1 MGKFKF
7 NRDTTESDSS
17 LVEKEQK
24 KADRALARGNYPTEI
39 DIDLNEKV
47 SLDILN
53 EPEPELL
60 SVDGLK
66 KVYPRKVN
74 DEILTECVKLMNESI
89 VGMDSIMREHYR
101 DNLIGVIDVLKEG
114 ERIKFSDYVKAVKF
128 CSYKM
133 AGYTDT
139 RAYSLT
145 FPERI
150 ERMAREGISNA
161 NLYVYAN
168 SYAKNKVVV
177 EIMAKLMVPSHIMY
191 LDYFHLAVKTQVN
204 IMTDTK
210 VSPKVR
216 SDAANSLM
224 THLKQPEIK
233 QAEINISTSDSGVI
247 NQLSEALNNLSKGHK
262 ELLNQGKTTL
272 KDISEA
278 VIIEVDNVK

>member
-1 MGKFKF
+1 MAKF
-7 NRDTTESDSS
+7 NFKKQDVA
-17 LVEKEQK
+17 LVDKEQQ
-24 KADRALARGNYPTEI
+24 KADRALARGDFPKEV
-39 DIDLNEKV
+39 DVDFDKKV

-60 SVDGLK
+60 SVEGLQK
-66 KVYPRKVN
+66 IYPRKVN
-74 DEILTECVKLMNESI
+74 RETLEECVKMMNESI
-89 VGMDSIMREHYR
+89 VGMDSVMREHYR
-101 DNLIGVIDVLKEG
+101 DNLVGVIDVIKEG
-114 ERIKFSDYVKAVKF
+114 ERIKFADYVKAVKF

-168 SYAKNKVVV
+168 SYAKNKVVI
-177 EIMAKLMVPSHIMY
+177 EIMAKLMVPTHIMY
-191 LDYFHLAVKTQVN
+191 QDYFHMAVKTQVE
-204 IMTDTK
+204 IMTDNS

-233 QAEINISTSDSGVI
+233 QAELNISTSDSGVI

-262 ELLNQGKTTL
+262 ELLSQGRTTL

-278 VIIEVDNVK
+278 VIIEVEKDE

>member
-1 MGKFKF
+1 MTKF
-7 NRDTTESDSS
+7 NFKKQDVS
-17 LVEKEQK
+17 LVDKEQQ
-24 KADRALARGNYPTEI
+24 KADRALARGDFPKEV
-39 DIDLNEKV
+39 DVDFDKKV
-47 SLDILN
+47 SLDILE
-53 EPEPELL
+53 EPEPKLL
-60 SVDGLK
+60 SVEGLQK
-66 KVYPRKVN
+66 IYPRKVN
-74 DEILTECVKLMNESI
+74 RETLEECVKMMNESI
-89 VGMDSIMREHYR
+89 VGMDSVMREHYR
-101 DNLIGVIDVLKEG
+101 DNLVGVIDVIKEG
-114 ERIKFSDYVKAVKF
+114 ERIKFADYVKAVKF

-177 EIMAKLMVPSHIMY
+177 EIMAKLMVPTHIMY
-191 LDYFHLAVKTQVN
+191 QDYFHMAVKTQVE
-204 IMTDTK
+204 IMTDDK

-233 QAEINISTSDSGVI
+233 QAELSINTNDSGII

-262 ELLNQGKTTL
+262 ELLSQGRTTL

-278 VIIEVDNVK
+278 VIIEVEKDE

>member
-1 MGKFKF
+1 MAKF
-7 NRDTTESDSS
+7 NFKKQDVS
-17 LVEKEQK
+17 LVDKEQQ
-24 KADRALARGNYPTEI
+24 KADRALARGDFPKEV
-39 DIDLNEKV
+39 DVDFDKKV
-47 SLDILN
+47 SLAILD

-60 SVDGLK
+60 SVEGLQK
-66 KVYPRKVN
+66 IYPRKVN
-74 DEILTECVKLMNESI
+74 RETLEECVKMMNESI
-89 VGMDSIMREHYR
+89 VGMDSVMREHYR
-101 DNLIGVIDVLKEG
+101 DNLVGVIDVIKEG
-114 ERIKFSDYVKAVKF
+114 ERIKFADYVKAVKF

-177 EIMAKLMVPSHIMY
+177 EIMAKLMVPTHIMY
-191 LDYFHLAVKTQVN
+191 QDYFHMAVKTQVE
-204 IMTDTK
+204 IMTDDS

-233 QAEINISTSDSGVI
+233 QAELSINTNDSGII

-262 ELLNQGKTTL
+262 ELLSQGRTTL

-278 VIIEVDNVK
+278 VIIEVEKDE

>member
-1 MGKFKF
+1 MAKF
-7 NRDTTESDSS
+7 NFKRQDVS
-17 LVEKEQK
+17 LVDKEQQ
-24 KADRALARGNYPTEI
+24 KADRALARGDFPKEVDVNF
-39 DIDLNEKV
+39 DKKV
-47 SLDILN
+47 SLSILN

-60 SVDGLK
+60 SVEGLQK
-66 KVYPRKVN
+66 IYPRKVN
-74 DEILTECVKLMNESI
+74 RETLEECVKMMNESI
-89 VGMDSIMREHYR
+89 VGMDSVMREHYR
-101 DNLIGVIDVLKEG
+101 DNLVGVIDVIKEG
-114 ERIKFSDYVKAVKF
+114 ERIKFADYVKAVKF
-128 CSYKM
+128 CSFKM

-177 EIMAKLMVPSHIMY
+177 EIMAKLMVPTHIMY
-191 LDYFHLAVKTQVN
+191 QDYFHMAVKTQVE
-204 IMTDTK
+204 IMTDNK

-233 QAEINISTSDSGVI
+233 QAELSINTNDSGII

-262 ELLNQGKTTL
+262 ELLSQGRTTL

-278 VIIEVDNVK
+278 VIIEVEKDE

>member
-1 MGKFKF
+1 MAKF
-7 NRDTTESDSS
+7 NFKRQDVS
-17 LVEKEQK
+17 LVDKEQQ
-24 KADRALARGNYPTEI
+24 KADRALARGDFPKEV
-39 DIDLNEKV
+39 DVDFDKKV
-47 SLDILN
+47 SLSILN

-60 SVDGLK
+60 SVEGLQK
-66 KVYPRKVN
+66 IYPRKVN
-74 DEILTECVKLMNESI
+74 RETLEECVKMMNESI
-89 VGMDSIMREHYR
+89 VEMDSVMREHYR
-101 DNLIGVIDVLKEG
+101 DNLVGVIDVIKEG
-114 ERIKFSDYVKAVKF
+114 ERIKFADYVKAVKF

-177 EIMAKLMVPSHIMY
+177 EIMAKLMVPTHIMY
-191 LDYFHLAVKTQVN
+191 QDYFHMAVKTQVE
-204 IMTDTK
+204 IMTDGK

-233 QAEINISTSDSGVI
+233 QAELKISTEDNGAIGHLADALASLSGK
-247 NQLSEALNNLSKGHK
+247 QR
-262 ELLNQGKTTL
+262 ELLSSGAMRL
-272 KDISEA
+272 KDVSEA
-278 VIIEVDNVK
+278 VIIEADNNG

>member
-1 MGKFKF
+1 MAKF
-7 NRDTTESDSS
+7 NFKKQEVS
-17 LVEKEQK
+17 LADKEQA
-24 KADRALARGNYPTEI
+24 KADRALARGEFPKEV
-39 DIDLNEKV
+39 DVDFDKKV

-60 SVDGLK
+60 TVEGLQK
-66 KVYPRKVN
+66 IYPRKVN
-74 DEILTECVKLMNESI
+74 RETLEECIEIMNKSI
-89 VGMDSIMREHYR
+89 VDMDFVMREHYR
-101 DNLIGVIDVLKEG
+101 DNLVNVIDVIKEG
-114 ERIKFSDYVKAVKF
+114 ERIKFADYVKAVKF

-133 AGYTDT
+133 AGYTDV

-168 SYAKNKVVV
+168 SYSKNKVVV
-177 EIMAKLMVPSHIMY
+177 EIMAKLIVPTHIMY
-191 LDYFHLAVKTQVN
+191 QDYFHMAVKTQVE
-204 IMTDTK
+204 IMTDDS

-233 QAEINISTSDSGVI
+233 QAELKISTNDSGVI
-247 NQLSEALNNLSKGHK
+247 GSLAEALNNLSSAQKQALSSGSIKLK
-262 ELLNQGKTTL
+262 E
-272 KDISEA
+272 ISEA
-278 VIIEVDNVK
+278 EIIEVKENE

>member
-1 MGKFKF
+1 MAKF
-7 NRDTTESDSS
+7 NFKRQDVS
-17 LVEKEQK
+17 LVDKEQQ
-24 KADRALARGNYPTEI
+24 KADRALARGDFPKEV
-39 DIDLNEKV
+39 DVDFDKKV
-47 SLDILN
+47 SLSILE

-60 SVDGLK
+60 SVEGLQK
-66 KVYPRKVN
+66 IYPRKVN
-74 DEILTECVKLMNESI
+74 RETLEECVKMMNESI
-89 VGMDSIMREHYR
+89 VGMDSVMREHYR
-101 DNLIGVIDVLKEG
+101 DNLVGVIDVIKEG
-114 ERIKFSDYVKAVKF
+114 ERIKFADYVKAVKF
-128 CSYKM
+128 CSFKM

-177 EIMAKLMVPSHIMY
+177 EIMAKLMIPTHIMY
-191 LDYFHLAVKTQVN
+191 QDYFHMAVKTQVE
-204 IMTDTK
+204 IMTDDK

-233 QAEINISTSDSGVI
+233 QAELSINTNDSGII

-262 ELLNQGKTTL
+262 ELLSQGRTTL

-278 VIIEVDNVK
+278 VIIEVEKDE

>member
-1 MGKFKF
+1 MAKF
-7 NRDTTESDSS
+7 NFKRQDVS
-17 LVEKEQK
+17 LVDKEQQ
-24 KADRALARGNYPTEI
+24 KADRALARGDFPKEV
-39 DIDLNEKV
+39 DVDFDKKV
-47 SLDILN
+47 SLSILE

-60 SVDGLK
+60 SVEGLQK
-66 KVYPRKVN
+66 IYPRKVN
-74 DEILTECVKLMNESI
+74 RETLEECVKMMNESI
-89 VGMDSIMREHYR
+89 VGMDSVMREHYR
-101 DNLIGVIDVLKEG
+101 DNLVGVIDVIKEG
-114 ERIKFSDYVKAVKF
+114 ERIKFADYVKAVKF
-128 CSYKM
+128 CSFKM
-133 AGYTDT
+133 SGYTDT

-177 EIMAKLMVPSHIMY
+177 EIMAKLMVPTHIMY
-191 LDYFHLAVKTQVN
+191 QDYFHMAVKTQVE
-204 IMTDTK
+204 IMTDDK

-233 QAEINISTSDSGVI
+233 QAELSINTNDSGII

-262 ELLNQGKTTL
+262 ELLSQGRTTL

-278 VIIEVDNVK
+278 VIIEVEKDE

>member
-1 MGKFKF
+1 MAKF
-7 NRDTTESDSS
+7 NFKKQDVA
-17 LVEKEQK
+17 LVDKEQQ
-24 KADRALARGNYPTEI
+24 KADKALARGDFPKEV
-39 DIDLNEKV
+39 DVDFDKKV

-60 SVDGLK
+60 SVEGLQK
-66 KVYPRKVN
+66 IYPRKVN
-74 DEILTECVKLMNESI
+74 RETLEECVKMMNESI
-89 VGMDSIMREHYR
+89 VGMDSVMREHYR
-101 DNLIGVIDVLKEG
+101 DNLVGVIDVIKEG
-114 ERIKFSDYVKAVKF
+114 ERIKFADYVKAVKF

-168 SYAKNKVVV
+168 SYAKNKVVI
-177 EIMAKLMVPSHIMY
+177 EIMAKLMVPTHIMY
-191 LDYFHLAVKTQVN
+191 QDYFHMAVKTQVE
-204 IMTDTK
+204 IMTDDK

-233 QAEINISTSDSGVI
+233 QAELNISTSDSGVI

-262 ELLNQGKTTL
+262 ELLSQGRTTL

-278 VIIEVDNVK
+278 VIIEVEKDE

>member
-1 MGKFKF
+1 MAKF
-7 NRDTTESDSS
+7 NFKRQDVS
-17 LVEKEQK
+17 LVDKEQQ
-24 KADRALARGNYPTEI
+24 KADRALARGDFPKEV
-39 DIDLNEKV
+39 DVDFDKKV
-47 SLDILN
+47 SLSILE

-60 SVDGLK
+60 SVEGLQK
-66 KVYPRKVN
+66 IYPRKVN
-74 DEILTECVKLMNESI
+74 RETLEECVKMMNESI
-89 VGMDSIMREHYR
+89 VGMDSVMREHYR
-101 DNLIGVIDVLKEG
+101 DNLVGVIDVIKEG
-114 ERIKFSDYVKAVKF
+114 ERIKFADYVKAVKF
-128 CSYKM
+128 CSFKM

-177 EIMAKLMVPSHIMY
+177 EIMAKLMVPTHIMY
-191 LDYFHLAVKTQVN
+191 QDYFHMAIKTQVE
-204 IMTDTK
+204 IMTDDK

-233 QAEINISTSDSGVI
+233 QAELKISTEDNGAIGHLADALASLSGK
-247 NQLSEALNNLSKGHK
+247 QR
-262 ELLNQGKTTL
+262 ELLSSGAMRL
-272 KDISEA
+272 KDVSEA
-278 VIIEVDNVK
+278 VIIEADNNG

>member
-1 MGKFKF
+1 MAKF
-7 NRDTTESDSS
+7 NFKKQDVA
-17 LVEKEQK
+17 LVDKEQQ
-24 KADRALARGNYPTEI
+24 KADRALARGDFPKEV
-39 DIDLNEKV
+39 DVDFDKKV

-60 SVDGLK
+60 SVEGLQK
-66 KVYPRKVN
+66 IYPRKVN
-74 DEILTECVKLMNESI
+74 RETLEECVKMMNESI
-89 VGMDSIMREHYR
+89 VGMDSVMREHYR
-101 DNLIGVIDVLKEG
+101 DNLVGVIDVIKEG
-114 ERIKFSDYVKAVKF
+114 ERIKFADYVKAVKF

-177 EIMAKLMVPSHIMY
+177 EIMAKLMVPTHIMY
-191 LDYFHLAVKTQVN
+191 QDYFHMAVKTQVE
-204 IMTDTK
+204 IMTDDS

-233 QAEINISTSDSGVI
+233 QAELNINTSDSGVI

-262 ELLNQGKTTL
+262 ELLSQGRTTL

-278 VIIEVDNVK
+278 VIIEVEKDE

>member
-1 MGKFKF
+1 MAKF
-7 NRDTTESDSS
+7 NFKKQDVS
-17 LVEKEQK
+17 LVDKEQQ
-24 KADRALARGNYPTEI
+24 KADRALARGDFPKEV
-39 DIDLNEKV
+39 DVDFDKKV
-47 SLDILN
+47 SLSILE

-60 SVDGLK
+60 SVKGLQK
-66 KVYPRKVN
+66 IYPRKVN
-74 DEILTECVKLMNESI
+74 RETLEECVKMMNESI
-89 VGMDSIMREHYR
+89 VGMDSVMREHYR
-101 DNLIGVIDVLKEG
+101 DNLVGVIDVIKEG
-114 ERIKFSDYVKAVKF
+114 ERIKFADYVKAVKF

-177 EIMAKLMVPSHIMY
+177 EIMAKLMVPTHIMY
-191 LDYFHLAVKTQVN
+191 QDYFHMAVKTQVE
-204 IMTDTK
+204 IMTDDK

-233 QAEINISTSDSGVI
+233 QAELSINTNDSGII

-262 ELLNQGKTTL
+262 ELLSQGRTTL
-272 KDISEA
+272 KDISET
-278 VIIEVDNVK
+278 VIIEVEKDE

>member
-1 MGKFKF
+1 MAKF
-7 NRDTTESDSS
+7 NFKKQDVS
-17 LVEKEQK
+17 LVDKEQQ
-24 KADRALARGNYPTEI
+24 KADRALARGDFPKEV
-39 DIDLNEKV
+39 DVDFDKKV

-60 SVDGLK
+60 SVEGLQK
-66 KVYPRKVN
+66 IYPRKVN
-74 DEILTECVKLMNESI
+74 RETLEECVKMMNESI
-89 VGMDSIMREHYR
+89 VGMDSVMREHYR
-101 DNLIGVIDVLKEG
+101 DNLVGVIDVIKEG
-114 ERIKFSDYVKAVKF
+114 ERIKFADYVKAVKF

-177 EIMAKLMVPSHIMY
+177 EIMAKLMVPTHIMY
-191 LDYFHLAVKTQVN
+191 QDYFHMAVKTQVE
-204 IMTDTK
+204 IMTDDK

-233 QAEINISTSDSGVI
+233 QAELKISTEDNGAIGHLADALASLSGK
-247 NQLSEALNNLSKGHK
+247 QR
-262 ELLNQGKTTL
+262 ELLNSGAMRL
-272 KDISEA
+272 KEVSEA
-278 VIIEVDNVK
+278 VIIEVDNG

>member
-1 MGKFKF
+1 MAKF
-7 NRDTTESDSS
+7 NFKKQDVA
-17 LVEKEQK
+17 LVDKEQQ
-24 KADRALARGNYPTEI
+24 KADKALARGDFPKEV
-39 DIDLNEKV
+39 DVDFDKKV
-47 SLDILN
+47 SLAILD

-60 SVDGLK
+60 SVEGLQK
-66 KVYPRKVN
+66 IYPRKVN
-74 DEILTECVKLMNESI
+74 RETLEECVKMMNESI
-89 VGMDSIMREHYR
+89 VGMDSVMREHYR
-101 DNLIGVIDVLKEG
+101 DNLVGVIDVIKEG
-114 ERIKFSDYVKAVKF
+114 ERIKFADYVKAVKF

-177 EIMAKLMVPSHIMY
+177 EIMAKLMVPTHIMY
-191 LDYFHLAVKTQVN
+191 QDYFHMAVKTQVE
-204 IMTDTK
+204 IMTDDK

-233 QAEINISTSDSGVI
+233 QAELSINTNDSGII

-262 ELLNQGKTTL
+262 ELLSQGRTTL

-278 VIIEVDNVK
+278 VIIEVEKDE

>member
-1 MGKFKF
+1 MAKF
-7 NRDTTESDSS
+7 NFKKQDVS
-17 LVEKEQK
+17 LVDKEQQ
-24 KADRALARGNYPTEI
+24 KADRALARGDFPKEV
-39 DIDLNEKV
+39 DVDFDKKV

-60 SVDGLK
+60 SVEGLQK
-66 KVYPRKVN
+66 IYPRKVN
-74 DEILTECVKLMNESI
+74 RETLEECVKMMNESI
-89 VGMDSIMREHYR
+89 VGMDSVMREHYR
-101 DNLIGVIDVLKEG
+101 DNLVGVIDVIKEG
-114 ERIKFSDYVKAVKF
+114 ERIKFADYVKAVKF
-128 CSYKM
+128 CSFKM

-177 EIMAKLMVPSHIMY
+177 EIMAKLMVPTHIMY
-191 LDYFHLAVKTQVN
+191 QDYFHMAVKTQVE
-204 IMTDTK
+204 IMTDDK

-233 QAEINISTSDSGVI
+233 QAELSINTNDSGII

-262 ELLNQGKTTL
+262 ELLSQGRTTL

-278 VIIEVDNVK
+278 VIIEVEKDE

>member
-1 MGKFKF
+1 MAKF
-7 NRDTTESDSS
+7 NFKKQDVS
-17 LVEKEQK
+17 LVDKEQQ
-24 KADRALARGNYPTEI
+24 KADRALARGDFPKEV
-39 DIDLNEKV
+39 DVDFDKKV
-47 SLDILN
+47 SLAILE

-60 SVDGLK
+60 SVEGLQK
-66 KVYPRKVN
+66 IYPRKVN
-74 DEILTECVKLMNESI
+74 RETLEECVKMMNESI
-89 VGMDSIMREHYR
+89 VGMDSVMREHYR
-101 DNLIGVIDVLKEG
+101 DNLVGVIDVIKEG
-114 ERIKFSDYVKAVKF
+114 ERIKFADYVKAVKF
-128 CSYKM
+128 CSFKM

-177 EIMAKLMVPSHIMY
+177 EIMAKLMVPTHIMY
-191 LDYFHLAVKTQVN
+191 QDYFHMAVKTQVE
-204 IMTDTK
+204 IMTDDK

-224 THLKQPEIK
+224 THLKQSEIK
-233 QAEINISTSDSGVI
+233 QAELSINTNDSGII

-262 ELLNQGKTTL
+262 ELLSQGRTTL

-278 VIIEVDNVK
+278 VIIEVEKDE